1 MSNPY
6 LNDKAIAT
14 AAQAGWAAPDPS
26 TAVRSTPIT
35 DGPISSWRPR
45 VMTVQGTMTAT
56 GVLMVLLLAS
66 ATVGWMAA
74 PTYGEDQVGLPGLA
88 IVGILVGFACAIA
101 ALARTN
107 ANRVRFTAVAPVRA
121 TPFPS

>member
-45 VMTVQGTMTAT
+45 VSTHRRIRSGRCTV
-56 GVLMVLLLAS
+56 
-66 ATVGWMAA
+66 
-74 PTYGEDQVGLPGLA
+74 
-88 IVGILVGFACAIA
+88 I
-101 ALARTN
+101 
-107 ANRVRFTAVAPVRA
+107 
-121 TPFPS
+121 